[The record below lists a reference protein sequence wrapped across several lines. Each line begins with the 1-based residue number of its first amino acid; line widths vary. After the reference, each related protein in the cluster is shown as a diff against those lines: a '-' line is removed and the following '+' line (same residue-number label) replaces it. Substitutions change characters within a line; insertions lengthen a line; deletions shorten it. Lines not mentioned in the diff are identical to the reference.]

1 MTGLELPVWSYKV
14 DPKFVAASAGPMCLK
29 GNKVASKAS
38 FHQNHFGGDGAL
50 LWGRISGSHL
60 GEASI
65 VQQAQR

>member
-38 FHQNHFGGDGAL
+38 FHQNHFGGVGQWSFVMGQDF
-50 LWGRISGSHL
+50 RESSG
-60 GEASI
+60 
-65 VQQAQR
+65 